1 MSICIERAKP
11 DEAEEILQLLKIM
24 GGETD
29 NLTFGTEGMQI
40 SVEEEEAYLSTLYES
55 KKSAMFVAK
64 IDGNIVG
71 TASFQGIER
80 VRMSHRGS
88 VAIAVKKSEWGKGI
102 GRKLLEAVI
111 AFAKDEAGA
120 EILSLEVRSDNE
132 RAIRLYESLGFER
145 IGQFRGF
152 FKIADELVDFDL
164 MNLYLKEEPM
174 YLCQYSATGA
184 LFYNAYVGQKKRWH
198 ISADYFGCDSIVLMG
213 DGERQFHSRYDLGT
227 TLLPGMSRII
237 VDEREQIIASLRWKG
252 DSQYE
257 LRYQS
262 EMVAIEMLDDG
273 FVAYKGGRTLLE
285 AKKVSSKK
293 QLQAYRKEGFD
304 LEWAYKIRTYA
315 TIEDDLQMLILAFPM
330 LRFAY

>member
-1 MSICIERAKP
+1 MSICIERAKSQ
-11 DEAEEILQLLKIM
+11 DAEELLRWM
-24 GGETD
+24 QVVGGETD
-29 NLTFGTEGMQI
+29 NLTFGSEGMQI
-40 SVEEEEAYLSTLYES
+40 SVEEEETYLSALSDS

-64 IDGNIVG
+64 IDGKIVG
-71 TASFQGIER
+71 TASFQGMER
-80 VRMSHRGS
+80 ARMSHRGS
-88 VAIAVKKSEWGKGI
+88 VAVAVKKSEWGKGI
-102 GRKLLEAVI
+102 GRKLLETVI

-120 EILSLEVRSDNE
+120 EILSLEVRSDNK

-184 LFYNAYVGQKKRWH
+184 LFYNAYVGTKKRWH

-213 DGERQFHSRYDLGT
+213 DGERQFHSRYDLGN

-237 VDEREQIIASLRWKG
+237 VDEQEQAIASLRWKG
-252 DSQYE
+252 DS
-257 LRYQS
+257 RYDLMYQT
-262 EMVAIEMLDDG
+262 EVVAIEMQEDG
-273 FVAYKGGRTLLE
+273 FAAYKGRNLLLE
-285 AKKVSSKK
+285 AKKVPSKK
-293 QLQAYRKEGFD
+293 QLQAYRKEEYD
-304 LEWAYKIRTYA
+304 LEWAYRIRTYGA
-315 TIEDDLQMLILAFPM
+315 IADDLQMLLLAFPM

>member
-1 MSICIERAKP
+1 MSICIERAKSQ
-11 DEAEEILQLLKIM
+11 DAEELLRWM
-24 GGETD
+24 QVVGGETD
-29 NLTFGTEGMQI
+29 NLTFGSEGMQI
-40 SVEEEEAYLSTLYES
+40 SVEEEETYLSALSDS

-64 IDGNIVG
+64 IDGKIVG
-71 TASFQGIER
+71 TASFQGMER
-80 VRMSHRGS
+80 ARMSHRGS
-88 VAIAVKKSEWGKGI
+88 VAVAVKKSEWGKGI
-102 GRKLLEAVI
+102 GRKLLETVI

-132 RAIRLYESLGFER
+132 RAIRLYESFGFER

-184 LFYNAYVGQKKRWH
+184 LFYNAYVGTKKRWH

-213 DGERQFHSRYDLGT
+213 DGERQFHSIYDLGT

-237 VDEREQIIASLRWKG
+237 VDEQEQAIASLRWKG
-252 DSQYE
+252 DS
-257 LRYQS
+257 RYDLMYRA
-262 EMVAIEMLDDG
+262 EVVAIEMQEET
-273 FVAYKGGRTLLE
+273 FVAYRGKKVILE
-285 AKKVSSKK
+285 AKRVSNKK
-293 QLQAYRKEGFD
+293 QLQIYQKEGFD
-304 LEWAYKIRTYA
+304 LKWAYRIRVFGE
-315 TIEDDLQMLILAFPM
+315 IEDDLQMLILAFPM